1 METNLFPA
9 ARYSP
14 TILPH
19 RNMPRQDAI
28 FTVCHRM
35 PFWKVEAFVKS
46 LRRTGY
52 SGRTVYFG
60 SLLTRSTERELLA
73 SGVEIK
79 HFLFLGR
86 HVRQRLARPW
96 SFWRGYFALP
106 QTEWMRDLVAR
117 RVLHLFYLRHLLYL
131 RFLERNPGIQR
142 VLMCDSRDVYFQRDP
157 FSDWPGPGLHA
168 FEEIESVSI
177 GECEHHRRWITL
189 LAGEQTLEQ
198 MSNFPRV
205 CAGTILA
212 DRDSAIEF
220 LSKMVEMTFSALSLE
235 PHDGD
240 QGLFNILV
248 RQNQIPNIVVHRN
261 GESSVY
267 TGSGIGGEP
276 VLTDRDSFVIRPDG
290 SRVPILHQYD
300 RNPEIAKPLLGKLG
314 LTTAPP

>member
-1 METNLFPA
+1 
-9 ARYSP
+9 
-14 TILPH
+14 
-19 RNMPRQDAI
+19 MPGIPGRFTDCPSCSCLNRHMSHQDAI
-28 FTVCHRM
+28 LTVCHRM

-52 SGRTVYFG
+52 SGRTIFFG
-60 SLLTRSTERELLA
+60 SLLTRDTERQLQA
-73 SGVEIK
+73 FGIEIK

-106 QTEWMRDLVAR
+106 QPDWLRDLVAR

-131 RFLERNPGIQR
+131 RFLERNPGIER
-142 VLMCDSRDVYFQRDP
+142 VLMCDSRDVYFQCDP
-157 FSDWPGPGLHA
+157 FSEWPGPGLHA
-168 FEEIESVSI
+168 FQEDESVSL
-177 GECEHHRRWITL
+177 GECGHHRRWITQ
-189 LAGEQTLEQ
+189 LAGSQTLEQ
-198 MSNFPRV
+198 ISKYPRV

-212 DRDSAIEF
+212 DRDSAIAF
-220 LSKMVEMTFSALSLE
+220 LRKMVEMTYSALSLE

-248 RQNQIPNIVVHRN
+248 RQCRLPNIVVHRN

-267 TGSGIGGEP
+267 TGSGVAGEA
-276 VLTDRDSFVIRPDG
+276 VLTDANGFAIRPDG

-300 RNPEIAKPLLGKLG
+300 RNPKISEPLLENLG
-314 LTTAPP
+314 L